1 MTKQLR
7 REGES
12 PSHYAPQLVALISIL
27 YVVRQRDLA
36 RQLKAD
42 PISSIPSHL
51 KRPSRAMPPPHS
63 HSHTPP
69 HQSQQPPPSSASR
82 EGRLARESVERARAL
97 ALLRRKQREREHA
110 ESATATPSTAHG
122 GNDGPGYADVFN
134 RREVEDAHRGRDRL
148 WRHRRWED
156 DGDDRH
162 RRRR

>member
-7 REGES
+7 REGE
-12 PSHYAPQLVALISIL
+12 HYLPQLVALIAML

-51 KRPSRAMPPPHS
+51 KRPSRAMPPPQS
-63 HSHTPP
+63 HSTPQ
-69 HQSQQPPPSSASR
+69 QSLQPLPSSASR

-110 ESATATPSTAHG
+110 ESATATPSTVHG
-122 GNDGPGYADVFN
+122 GNDRPGYVDVFN
-134 RREVEDAHRGRDRL
+134 RREVEDAHRGRDRS